1 MTLREA
7 KKWIKWRSDQL
18 AAQGVT
24 HAGKRSGI
32 MNDEMSRCGWDTIES
47 GKLYRRMRDRQ
58 KLEETA

>member
-32 MNDEMSRCGWDTIES
+32 MNDEMSRAGWDTIES
-47 GKLYRRMRDRQ
+47 GKLYRRMRDQQERE
-58 KLEETA
+58 KSA

>member
-32 MNDEMSRCGWDTIES
+32 MNNEQACVGWDTIES

-58 KLEETA
+58 EREKSA